1 MVAMTEEA
9 SHGGGIIKHGS
20 ETQDKFASSNEYDDN
35 ADHGDKSFKQRA
47 TETPATPQNVTH
59 SEENRTDS
67 NKIQDIEVVGQP
79 LGKSNTA
86 ASDKPFS
93 SFTLWEKRII
103 VAVASLG
110 GFLSPLT
117 TNIYFPALNTIAADL
132 GVTITALNLTITT
145 YMIFQGVA
153 PAFMGSFADNA
164 GRRPAYL
171 IGFAIYIGSNIG
183 LALNNSYAG
192 LMILRCLQS
201 CGSSGMVTLNAAVVA
216 DVITSAERGS
226 YIAFT
231 SIGSILGPSISPVI
245 GGLLSQHLGWHSIFW
260 FLVIFSSVFGLAILA
275 FYPETC
281 RGIVGDGSI
290 PPPAWNSSLISIHK
304 VRQQKKRGETNE
316 NQHEIVV
323 EQKSKRKSR
332 MPNPLA
338 TLRVCMEKETF
349 IILIFGG
356 LIYAGFYMISTTLT
370 TQFRAIYNLNDTDL
384 GLVFLPIAVGSVL
397 AAFTNGNLL
406 DRNYRRLAKKAGLPL
421 TRSKQMDMTNFNI
434 ERVRLEIGLPFL
446 SAGALFFIAYGWML
460 DFEVHIAGPIVIMVF
475 LGYCALAGFNTL
487 NVLIID
493 THRSN
498 PATASAAMNL
508 IRCLL
513 GAGASAV
520 ANPMIEAMGRG
531 WAFTFV
537 GLVELAAMPTLMAIM
552 KWGPEWRREEK
563 RKVEEQLR
571 RKEEKDAAKLHAAQT
586 VRPGAE

>member
-1 MVAMTEEA
+1 MATTTEGA
-9 SHGGGIIKHGS
+9 SRGGTDTKDGS
-20 ETQDKFASSNEYDDN
+20 EKQDEIVSRTGYDSIAGRDDSILN
-35 ADHGDKSFKQRA
+35 QRS
-47 TETPATPQNVTH
+47 TEIHTTPQNTTQL
-59 SEENRTDS
+59 EEPSTNCYKT
-67 NKIQDIEVVGQP
+67 QDIEVFGQP

-93 SFTLWEKRII
+93 SFSLWEKRVI

-145 YMIFQGVA
+145 YMIFQGLA
-153 PAFMGSFADNA
+153 PSFMGSFADNA

-183 LALNNSYAG
+183 LALNNSYTG

-201 CGSSGMVTLNAAVVA
+201 CGSSGMVTLNSAVVA

-260 FLVIFSSVFGLAILA
+260 FLVIFSSVFGLAIFA

-290 PPPAWNSSLISIHK
+290 PPPIWNSSLISIHK
-304 VRQQKKRGETNE
+304 ARQQKKRGEATDI
-316 NQHEIVV
+316 QREIAFD
-323 EQKSKRKSR
+323 KNAKRKSR
-332 MPNPLA
+332 IPNPLA

-349 IILIFGG
+349 IILMFAG
-356 LIYAGFYMISTTLT
+356 LIYAGFYAISTTIT
-370 TQFRAIYNLNDTDL
+370 TQFRAIYHLNDTDL

-397 AAFTNGNLL
+397 AALTNGNLL
-406 DRNYRRLAKKAGLPL
+406 DRNYRRHAKKAGLPL

-487 NVLIID
+487 VVLIID

-520 ANPMIEAMGRG
+520 ANPMIEGMGRG
-531 WAFTFV
+531 WAFTFI
-537 GLVELAAMPTLMAIM
+537 GLVELAAMPTLLAVM
-552 KWGPEWRREEK
+552 KWGPEWRREEM
-563 RKVEEQLR
+563 RKVEEQLK
-571 RKEEKDAAKLHAAQT
+571 RKEERKTAKLQT
-586 VRPGAE
+586 QAVELKQNR